1 MMSFMFL
8 LYSFLMMPHVHFEFL
23 TVKHD
28 HYCFFLLV
36 GI

>member
-1 MMSFMFL
+1 
-8 LYSFLMMPHVHFEFL
+8 MMPHVHFEFL